1 MDERDMD
8 KTSFICREGQ
18 FRFRTMPFG
27 LCNAGATFQRLM
39 DVIMSGL
46 TFEVCLIYL
55 DDVIVFSSTLE
66 EHFVRLKLVLERLQQ
81 AGLKLKP
88 SKCSLLQ
95 RSVEFLGHVVSEGN
109 VGVNPAKI
117 RDVEEWPTP
126 VSLKEVRGFVG
137 LCSYYRRFVKDF
149 GKIAAPLT
157 SLSEKGRKFVWT
169 EECQQAF
176 KTLKGLLTSAPL
188 LAMPND
194 TDTFILDTD
203 ASQYAIGA
211 VLSQIQSDG
220 ERPVAY
226 ASRKLSR
233 AEVNYC
239 VTRKELLAVVYF
251 LKYFHHYLMGRR
263 FRVRT
268 DHAALQ
274 WLRRIPE
281 PVGQQARWIGYM
293 EEFDFEIL
301 HRAGSRH
308 GNADSMSRRPCRK
321 KECFCATN
329 EGGEF
334 CELCEGDGTV
344 RVVRQSIGLEP
355 LTFSVCQ
362 RANTDV
368 SHLTR
373 AVISAVPFVVAAD
386 DGQAVAKM
394 SAPWPE
400 LLDRTEV
407 KVGNGYVDETATTQQ
422 NDRVA
427 AVSAAHDNNRDAPTG
442 VGQRVTEV
450 TRGPGYVDETAA
462 IQRNDRVAAVS
473 TAHDRSHD
481 VHIDNETDGVSQTVE
496 VSEGIVMSTYV
507 DMSQIPSSTQRYG
520 DHGNEKVLSKSDS
533 EFWITEEET
542 DGIERPFGE
551 VRAVDVEAAGAV
563 ASEQQ
568 DRLSFEAVANKQR
581 LDDDIRV
588 VLQIIERK
596 TDKPTWDEVSSE
608 STVTKALWQQWERL
622 AVRNGALYRRYET
635 VPGRSVVWQL
645 VIPFELRKD
654 VFCLV
659 HEGVTGGH
667 MGRKRTEGQLQRR
680 AYWPGW
686 TADVRRFIR
695 MCDTCAQYHRGG
707 APKISYLKPF
717 LAGDVWEIVSIDV
730 TGPHPRSRHGNV
742 YMLTIMDHFSKWA
755 DAFPIPNHT
764 AATVA
769 RILFNRVFVYLGA
782 PLRIL
787 SDQGPEFES
796 SLFQELCRWM
806 GIEKIRTTPYR
817 PSTNGMVE
825 RYHRTLNSIIAK
837 LINAIQRDWCERA
850 PVAAAAYRA
859 SVHDTTGFSPNYV
872 VFGKENRM
880 PADLVLGC
888 PPNDENEYTSVDQ
901 YVEQQQEV
909 MRSTYAIV
917 RLHLGRA
924 ANTRKK
930 LYDLKVRNTSFNA
943 GVWVWYLYP
952 RRRVG
957 LSPKWQRYYVGPYLI
972 TRVIP
977 PNNVVLQK
985 SRRAKPFV
993 VHKDKVKLFHGQ
1005 PPTTWL
1011 RVKENTGGALDSTP
1025 LGTIDDVILDTG
1037 IDQPVVGV
1045 DIRTNDDSG
1054 AADLAIEIQGVT
1066 SDENIGGDV
1075 DNRDGQGD
1083 EQTDCNQLPGCSSS
1097 FSVSSV
1103 PDDLVN
1109 RKAVRPVRVKKKP
1122 GKFDNFICGI
1132 DVVAGKMSKEVPP
1145 LWNATQTCP
1154 TCGEQV
1160 SRRSALKRH
1169 MDRRHSGSQAASV
1182 SDDNRPARSPAD
1194 RSEGPP
1200 VQVVTRA
1207 VFQRPEDP
1215 EGDTVSRSDLVAAAA
1230 VVMAAGPSAIV
1241 EDLIGVLKNPPHSLS
1256 GDVAAGVVIG
1266 ARFAACNVATWG
1278 QELCDSTDYGRS
1290 GKISLMRSARETL
1303 KWWSREP
1310 DYGLAGRVRPP
1321 DTARGRGRR
1330 SPTNPSCAA
1339 ATRARSPHE
1348 EIDLSSDTGTVS
1360 PASNSRAGSPHDTTE
1375 GQTTIT
1381 ARVAVPATTVM
1392 RPQEET
1398 WAIQGK
1404 NYDRDSDV
1412 TSNRSVHNRS
1422 SSRDDRND
1430 QRTDGDVDEPESED
1444 EARRNTKKR
1453 KRADKEEKNARER
1466 ERERNRK
1473 GED

>member
-1 MDERDMD
+1 
-8 KTSFICREGQ
+8 
-18 FRFRTMPFG
+18 
-27 LCNAGATFQRLM
+27 
-39 DVIMSGL
+39 
-46 TFEVCLIYL
+46 
-55 DDVIVFSSTLE
+55 
-66 EHFVRLKLVLERLQQ
+66 
-81 AGLKLKP
+81 
-88 SKCSLLQ
+88 
-95 RSVEFLGHVVSEGN
+95 
-109 VGVNPAKI
+109 
-117 RDVEEWPTP
+117 
-126 VSLKEVRGFVG
+126 
-137 LCSYYRRFVKDF
+137 
-149 GKIAAPLT
+149 
-157 SLSEKGRKFVWT
+157 
-169 EECQQAF
+169 
-176 KTLKGLLTSAPL
+176 
-188 LAMPND
+188 
-194 TDTFILDTD
+194 
-203 ASQYAIGA
+203 
-211 VLSQIQSDG
+211 
-220 ERPVAY
+220 
-226 ASRKLSR
+226 
-233 AEVNYC
+233 
-239 VTRKELLAVVYF
+239 
-251 LKYFHHYLMGRR
+251 
-263 FRVRT
+263 
-268 DHAALQ
+268 
-274 WLRRIPE
+274 
-281 PVGQQARWIGYM
+281 
-293 EEFDFEIL
+293 
-301 HRAGSRH
+301 
-308 GNADSMSRRPCRK
+308 
-321 KECFCATN
+321 
-329 EGGEF
+329 
-334 CELCEGDGTV
+334 
-344 RVVRQSIGLEP
+344 
-355 LTFSVCQ
+355 
-362 RANTDV
+362 
-368 SHLTR
+368 
-373 AVISAVPFVVAAD
+373 
-386 DGQAVAKM
+386 
-394 SAPWPE
+394 
-400 LLDRTEV
+400 
-407 KVGNGYVDETATTQQ
+407 
-422 NDRVA
+422 
-427 AVSAAHDNNRDAPTG
+427 
-442 VGQRVTEV
+442 
-450 TRGPGYVDETAA
+450 
-462 IQRNDRVAAVS
+462 
-473 TAHDRSHD
+473 
-481 VHIDNETDGVSQTVE
+481 
-496 VSEGIVMSTYV
+496 
-507 DMSQIPSSTQRYG
+507 
-520 DHGNEKVLSKSDS
+520 
-533 EFWITEEET
+533 
-542 DGIERPFGE
+542 
-551 VRAVDVEAAGAV
+551 
-563 ASEQQ
+563 
-568 DRLSFEAVANKQR
+568 
-581 LDDDIRV
+581 
-588 VLQIIERK
+588 
-596 TDKPTWDEVSSE
+596 
-608 STVTKALWQQWERL
+608 
-622 AVRNGALYRRYET
+622 
-635 VPGRSVVWQL
+635 
-645 VIPFELRKD
+645 
-654 VFCLV
+654 
-659 HEGVTGGH
+659 
-667 MGRKRTEGQLQRR
+667 
-680 AYWPGW
+680 
-686 TADVRRFIR
+686 
-695 MCDTCAQYHRGG
+695 
-707 APKISYLKPF
+707 
-717 LAGDVWEIVSIDV
+717 
-730 TGPHPRSRHGNV
+730 
-742 YMLTIMDHFSKWA
+742 
-755 DAFPIPNHT
+755 
-764 AATVA
+764 
-769 RILFNRVFVYLGA
+769 
-782 PLRIL
+782 
-787 SDQGPEFES
+787 
-796 SLFQELCRWM
+796 
-806 GIEKIRTTPYR
+806 
-817 PSTNGMVE
+817 
-825 RYHRTLNSIIAK
+825 
-837 LINAIQRDWCERA
+837 
-850 PVAAAAYRA
+850 VAAAAYRA

-1045 DIRTNDDSG
+1045 DTRTNDDSG
-1054 AADLAIEIQGVT
+1054 ATDLAIEIQGVT

-1412 TSNRSVHNRS
+1412 ASIRSVHNRS

-1453 KRADKEEKNARER
+1453 KRADKEEKRQKRER
-1466 ERERNRK
+1466 ERKKQK
-1473 GED
+1473 GRRLMRCAPIWTP